1 MSDGKRFSLIDSSS
15 CCREGL
21 KAKKRVTKLVLV
33 VVAVFIGN
41 CCNNFLVTNHNSLV
55 SAVCWAPIHIVF
67 VKKSLSSEDW
77 GHHYGKLTLQA
88 RKYETNMSDIE
99 LLIHIVLIINIY
111 RFSLM
116 CWPTLTHVSI
126 LCFMQK
132 CLKILGLVTHRYS
145 Q

>member
-1 MSDGKRFSLIDSSS
+1 M
-15 CCREGL
+15 EGL

-33 VVAVFIGN
+33 VVAVFIGD
-41 CCNNFLVTNHNSLV
+41 CFNNFLVTNHNSLV

-88 RKYETNMSDIE
+88 RKYETNMSDR
-99 LLIHIVLIINIY
+99 IINIY

-116 CWPTLTHVSI
+116 CWPTLTRVSI